1 MARTPGIAI
10 MKTSHLLRALAALLL
25 ASCSAALLAQNTD
38 TAPRVVPSE
47 KLDGWWVMANTSLH
61 ADVPNLGRNVDA
73 PGCATVSFVI
83 EPDGRTSTIKVQ
95 RVEPEGD
102 LGRVAASVASN
113 LHFIPTAFNA
123 ARTRVFS
130 WLIFP
135 FNLPDDKAAASAV
148 MQRCHI
154 TDLAWKDH

>member
-1 MARTPGIAI
+1 
-10 MKTSHLLRALAALLL
+10 MKTSNLLRPLAAVLL
-25 ASCSAALLAQNTD
+25 ACVSATLLAQNTE
-38 TAPRVVPSE
+38 TTPRVVPSE
-47 KLDGWWVMANTSLH
+47 KLDAWWVMANTSLH

-95 RVEPEGD
+95 RVEPDGD
-102 LGRVAASVASN
+102 LGRVARSVASN

-135 FNLPDDKAAASAV
+135 FNLPADKAAASAV
-148 MQRCHI
+148 MQQCYM
-154 TDLAWKDH
+154 TDLTWKDH